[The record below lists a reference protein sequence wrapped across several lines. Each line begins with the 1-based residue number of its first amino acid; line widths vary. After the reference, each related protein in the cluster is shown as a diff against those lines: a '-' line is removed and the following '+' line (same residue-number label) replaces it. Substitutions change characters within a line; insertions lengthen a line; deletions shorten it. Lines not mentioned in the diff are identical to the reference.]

1 MYPRSNQS
9 FPIFSHICQNR
20 RLLGS
25 GNVRMLL
32 NPKRLQQKVS
42 MHFPTAQSVLNNIS
56 KIHKTLEF
64 SILDL
69 PLKSTSNYY
78 MLPQN
83 AVSRIMGF
91 TRNSSLLVEV

>member
-1 MYPRSNQS
+1 MYPRSDQS

-42 MHFPTAQSVLNNIS
+42 MHFPTAQNLMNNI
-56 KIHKTLEF
+56 KN
-64 SILDL
+64 L
-69 PLKSTSNYY
+69 PLAHEGKWSNYDVKE
-78 MLPQN
+78 MTFKT
-83 AVSRIMGF
+83 RIPAFRLWVIG
-91 TRNSSLLVEV
+91 